1 MKETRENKNLQFEV
15 AQDRR
20 LARAISNSSR
30 FVRMLVTA
38 PSSDGTVKR
47 PPIKISFVMDRS
59 GSMDGEKIRQAKLAV
74 EEGVQLLADRDEFAL
89 VTFNDQAAVPLPMRA
104 KPESGRGLSSSLG
117 EVGASGQTNL
127 CDGYLRGAEEFGSS
141 IGDAIQRI
149 ILVSDGQANVGET
162 SQAVL
167 QTHATELRR
176 RGVST
181 ATLGIGE
188 DFNESLLG
196 AMANGGGGVARW
208 AERPHQVRKAI
219 RDCIEETLETV
230 LTRVRIHVRLPH
242 AEFQLLS
249 LGDLSGGDGECTI
262 DLGDMV
268 ADQERE
274 VLLRVILP
282 RGEIGS
288 SVSAIIKLEAETLSG
303 SSLTHR
309 NDATWTYAQGQ
320 AIDAELND
328 LKRDRTIDLAVARHY
343 AEIAKGE
350 ATDLN
355 RRGSYNEARR
365 VLERAAERI
374 ERYALTPEL
383 KAIVRELRSEA
394 KKWSQP
400 RDERTR
406 KEAYFAMLNVRGSRF
421 DDGSPRRRGQ

>member
-1 MKETRENKNLQFEV
+1 MKEEQGNKDVQFEV
-15 AQDRR
+15 AQDRK
-20 LARAISNSSR
+20 LARATSNSSR

-38 PSSDGTVKR
+38 PSGEGIGKR
-47 PPIKISFVMDRS
+47 PPLKISFVLDRS
-59 GSMDGEKIRQAKLAV
+59 GSMNGEKIKQAKHAV
-74 EEGVQLLADRDEFAL
+74 AEGVELLEDSDQFAL
-89 VTFNDQAAVPLPMRA
+89 VTFDDRVAVPLSMNTKTRSA
-104 KPESGRGLSSSLG
+104 SALRGILA
-117 EVGASGQTNL
+117 EVETGGQTNL
-127 CDGYLRGAEEFGSS
+127 CDGYLSGAGEFGSS
-141 IGDAIQRI
+141 EGDAIQRI

-162 SQAVL
+162 SLPVL
-167 QTHATELRR
+167 QMHATELRR

-181 ATLGIGE
+181 ATLGIG
-188 DFNESLLG
+188 DHFNESLLG
-196 AMANGGGGVARW
+196 AMANGGGGAARW
-208 AERPHQVRKAI
+208 AERPSQIRKAI
-219 RDCIEETLETV
+219 RDCIEEALETV
-230 LTRVRIHVRLPH
+230 LTRVQIHVSLPH

-249 LGDLSGGDGECTI
+249 LGDLSGGDGECI
-262 DLGDMV
+262 VDLGDMV

-288 SVSAIIKLEAETLSG
+288 SVRATIALNAETLSG
-303 SSLTHR
+303 RSLTHR

-320 AIDAELND
+320 AIDAELSD

-374 ERYALTPEL
+374 EHYALTPEL
-383 KAIVRELRSEA
+383 KAIVRELQSEA

>member
-1 MKETRENKNLQFEV
+1 MGEAREHKNLKFEL
-15 AQDRR
+15 AHDRQ
-20 LARAISNSSR
+20 LARATSNSSR

-47 PPIKISFVMDRS
+47 PPIKISFVLDRS
-59 GSMDGEKIRQAKLAV
+59 GSMDGEKIKQAKLAV
-74 EEGVQLLADRDEFAL
+74 EEGVQLLVDRDEFAL
-89 VTFNDQAAVPLPMRA
+89 VTFNEQAAVPLPMSA
-104 KPESGRGLSSSLG
+104 KPRGGRALSNTLG
-117 EVGASGQTNL
+117 EIGASGQTNL

-141 IGDAIQRI
+141 ESDAIQRI

-162 SQAVL
+162 SRTVL

-219 RDCIEETLETV
+219 KDCVEETLETV
-230 LTRVRIHVRLPH
+230 LTRVRIHVSLLH

-249 LGDLSGGDGECTI
+249 LGDLSGGEGECTI

-288 SVSAIIKLEAETLSG
+288 SVRATIALNAETLSG
-303 SSLTHR
+303 RSLTHR

-320 AIDAELND
+320 AIDAELRD

-365 VLERAAERI
+365 VLERAAKRI
-374 ERYALTPEL
+374 EHYALTPEL